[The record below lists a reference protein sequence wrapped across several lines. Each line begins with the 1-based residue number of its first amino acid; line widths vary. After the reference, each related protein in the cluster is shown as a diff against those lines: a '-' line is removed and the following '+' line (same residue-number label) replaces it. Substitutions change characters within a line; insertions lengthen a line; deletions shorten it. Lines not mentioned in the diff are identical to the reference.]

1 MIKVIQP
8 GLQTTIQDQGRF
20 GYQCYGISVGG
31 AMSTFSSRLA
41 NILVGNE
48 MNVPVLEMVQSPH
61 SFLFEE
67 NALISFCGGGLTPE
81 INNKELSLFEPL
93 QVEAGTVINLHK
105 PAEGFRL
112 YMAVAGGF
120 KSEIFLNSYSTHLL
134 TCSGGYMGRAIKK
147 NDRLFAQN
155 KPSKLAENIRHLL
168 QRNFYFN
175 IDQSLSPK
183 IFSKSIRIIKGA
195 EFELLTDE
203 SKQNLINSQFAIS
216 NEYSRMGYH
225 LKSVPL
231 LLTQKKEMVS
241 SAVNKGTIQLLT
253 SGQTIALMADCQ
265 TMGGYPRIAHII
277 GADHCICAQLK
288 PNDEISFIMVS
299 VTEAEQLYLE
309 QEDRLQQ
316 IQEKVHQIF
325 S

>member
-61 SFLFEE
+61 SFLY
-67 NALISFCGGGLTPE
+67 
-81 INNKELSLFEPL
+81 KELSLFEPL